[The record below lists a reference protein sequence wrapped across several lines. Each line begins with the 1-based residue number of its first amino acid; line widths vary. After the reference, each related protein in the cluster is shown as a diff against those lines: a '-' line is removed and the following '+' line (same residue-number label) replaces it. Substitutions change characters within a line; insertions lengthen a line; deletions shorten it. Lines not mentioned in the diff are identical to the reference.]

1 MSLRKI
7 EKFLL
12 GATLFCIPFET
23 GALYN
28 QVVKTDLITATDV
41 MLWSLYLL
49 WMYRTNL
56 FTSERLRFGKV
67 AVWAILMIIWSFLSM
82 TSAIAIQAT
91 GLGIYM
97 WIKAFLLYFYLVNNI
112 KTKKQLFFVV
122 NMLVFSV
129 LFQGALGVAQSI
141 LGRSVGLDFLGEKQ
155 MSFQKEVSRVRG
167 TLGYPNRYGAVMI
180 MLLPLA
186 VSMAVFA
193 KRSFYKWI
201 LIAASSFGMM
211 GLFLSLSRSSW
222 GGFLLGMMVFTVILF
237 RRGLLK
243 PKYIVA
249 LAVVFVAVIVI
260 AASNWEKIE
269 ARFQTGADGRWR
281 VKMIDIALPIIEE
294 YPVFGVGLNN
304 YQWHSYDQFK
314 FWHPVHNEFL
324 RFAAELGVPGCIFF
338 ILLIWVFLREA
349 YRNIM
354 LKDAMINAVAI
365 GILCGL
371 IAFIVAINI
380 GPEYQHYRIKQTFWA
395 LAGITFALTRIKYLE
410 IKTLKKRKQMQ
421 EAKERANRASVPVP
435 DTIPHN
441 GVLTNPPVRRL

>member
-1 MSLRKI
+1 MNLRKI

-23 GALYN
+23 GAIYN
-28 QVVKTDLITATDV
+28 QVVKADLINATDV

-49 WMYRTNL
+49 WIYRTNI
-56 FTSERLRFGKV
+56 FSTERFRFGKI

-97 WIKAFLLYFYLVNNI
+97 WIKAFMLYLYLVNNI

-155 MSFQKEVSRVRG
+155 MSFHKEVSRVRG
-167 TLGYPNRYGAVMI
+167 TLGYPNRYGAVLI
-180 MLLPLA
+180 LLLPLT

-193 KRSFYKWI
+193 KRSFYKWV
-201 LIAASSFGMM
+201 LVAASSFGLM

-222 GGFLLGMMVFTVILF
+222 AGFLLGMGIFAIILF

-243 PKYIVA
+243 PKYVVA
-249 LAVVFVAVIVI
+249 IAVVFVAVIAI
-260 AASNWEKIE
+260 SAANWQKIE
-269 ARFQTGADGRWR
+269 ARFESGADGRWR
-281 VKMIDIALPIIEE
+281 VKMIDIAFPIIQE
-294 YPVFGVGLNN
+294 YPIFGVGLNN
-304 YQWHSYDQFK
+304 YQWHSYDDFK

-338 ILLIWVFLREA
+338 ILLVWVFLREA
-349 YRNIM
+349 YRNIL
-354 LKDAMINAVAI
+354 LKDTMINAVAI
-365 GILCGL
+365 GILCGV

-410 IKTLKKRKQMQ
+410 IKMMKRRKQVR
-421 EAKERANRASVPVP
+421 EARERADRSSVPMPNSVP
-435 DTIPHN
+435 QN
-441 GVLTNPPVRRL
+441 GVMANPPVRRL